1 MGQVISDVNS
11 CFISPEQLPDGGY
24 GLVQLFFLF
33 SVYGYVL
40 FWAAE
45 EIAEGSE
52 LLLLLPKARTA
63 SASAMPVSRPPRPAT
78 HVAGSVATTDS
89 GCGRQ
94 RGASRSG
101 VPHLAHH

>member
-1 MGQVISDVNS
+1 MGPKNSVKRSAVDSTCRLHTLAMGQVISDVNS
-11 CFISPEQLPDGGY
+11 CFISPEQLPDGVY

-52 LLLLLPKARTA
+52 LLLLLPKIAG
-63 SASAMPVSRPPRPAT
+63 V
-78 HVAGSVATTDS
+78 VGSVVLPVL
-89 GCGRQ
+89 
-94 RGASRSG
+94 GA
-101 VPHLAHH
+101 VPDGAIV